1 MNYSVY
7 GVALRSE
14 WPLPYRR
21 ASRGDCL
28 ATITLRRGS
37 DARFTK
43 ALGAARLP
51 QSSSTWIDHRFSDG
65 TTLLRWSNVFDFL
78 IQPDGTR
85 LLCRPLDTRAKD
97 AFHTHLGP
105 SLSYALIN
113 LGIEPMHSTT
123 LVVDGGAVALMGDCG
138 YGKSSLGASFVKAGY
153 PLLTD
158 DLLVLKRTDAGIVA
172 YPGAPRVKLYPEIA
186 RRIFGAQVKGLRFEW
201 LTPKLIIPLDGE
213 RAQATP
219 VPLKAI
225 YVLTAPRRR
234 APAALRIRRM
244 TQRQAFMEMVRN
256 TFNMAITDGSR
267 LERQFAMASALSAS
281 VPIKSLSYPRRFEL
295 LSAARDA
302 ILDDLARSR

>member
-1 MNYSVY
+1 MTYSVY
-7 GVALRSE
+7 GVSLRSD

-21 ASRGDCL
+21 AASAGCL
-28 ATITLRRGS
+28 AKVTLRRGS
-37 DARFTK
+37 DARFAK

-51 QSSSTWIDHRFSDG
+51 HTPGTWIDHRFSDG

-78 IQPDGTR
+78 IQPDGTT
-85 LLCRPLDTRAKD
+85 LLCRPLDRRAEE

-113 LGIEPMHSTT
+113 LGIEPLHSTT

-158 DLLVLKRTDAGIVA
+158 DLLVLKRTDDGILA

-186 RRIFGAQVKGLRFEW
+186 RRIFGSQVKGLRFEW
-201 LTPKLIIPLDGE
+201 LTPKLIIPLDGN
-213 RAQATP
+213 RAQSTP

-234 APAALRIRRM
+234 APSALRIRRI
-244 TQRQAFMEMVRN
+244 TRRQAFMEMVRN

-267 LERQFAMASALSAS
+267 LERQFAMASALTATI
-281 VPIKSLSYPRRFEL
+281 PIKSLSYPRRFEL

-302 ILDDLARSR
+302 ILDDLRK